1 MLEIG
6 GMLTLAPWCATH
18 DPRTHVRNFMSKPV
32 SIKDIARAAGVHH
45 STVSRALKGKPR
57 VSLETA
63 ARIRRIAGD
72 AGFTLS
78 AVARSL
84 ATQRTA
90 MIGVVVT
97 AITDPFHHEIIAGL
111 DEVATAHNYS
121 VIVADSQGEPDREVK
136 VVRSLH
142 ERRVDAIVVLSSR
155 VGARYMALLKERRV
169 PIVLVNNQRRD
180 AAVHALT
187 IDNVDASYAAVQHLI
202 ELGHR
207 IIGYIGNANG
217 VYSDAER
224 LAGYRQAII
233 DARFGFASNLV
244 QHAENSPEGGIQAM
258 TRLLDLPIPPTG
270 VFCYND
276 MMALGAYHAARGRA
290 QVPKDVSIV
299 GFDDLFFA
307 RYLDPPLT
315 TTAQPTRR
323 MGRMAMETAL
333 ALLEGKT
340 TQRVVHITG
349 ELIVRN
355 STAPPSRL

>member
-1 MLEIG
+1 MRE
-6 GMLTLAPWCATH
+6 PVCA
-18 DPRTHVRNFMSKPV
+18 RLSSMSKPV

-45 STVSRALKGKPR
+45 STVSRALKGRPR
-57 VSLETA
+57 VSPETA

-97 AITDPFHHEIIAGL
+97 SITDPFHHEIIAGL

-136 VVRSLH
+136 AVRNLH

-155 VGARYMALLKERRV
+155 VGARYMSLLKERRV

-187 IDNVDASYAAVQHLI
+187 IDNVDASYAAVHHLI

-207 IIGYIGNANG
+207 HIGYIGNANG
-217 VYSDAER
+217 VYSDTER
-224 LAGYRQAII
+224 LAGYRQAMI
-233 DARFGFASNLV
+233 DAGFAFVSDLV
-244 QHAENSPEGGIQAM
+244 QHADNSPAGGCSAM
-258 TRLLDLPIPPTG
+258 SRLLDLPSPPTA
-270 VFCYND
+270 VSCYND
-276 MMALGAYHAARGRA
+276 MMALGAYHACRGRA
-290 QVPKDVSIV
+290 QVPRDVSIA

-307 RYLDPPLT
+307 RFLDPPLT
-315 TTAQPTRR
+315 TTAQPTRA
-323 MGRMAMETAL
+323 MGRQAMEIAL
-333 ALLEGKT
+333 ALLDGKT
-340 TQRVVHITG
+340 TQRVVHIKG
-349 ELIVRN
+349 ELVVRS